1 MKRNYNYLFEV
12 TGALLQEGPTFIRG
26 DLLMNEKQEL
36 LYQNLKSIKDVWR
49 ESAVDSLNPNTDLIA
64 WTDVEESL
72 KIMQQ
77 KLSSR
82 EELEAYRKVVNNV
95 IEGVM
100 HSILVMID
108 GGDELADKFLVD
120 LIDRDT
126 KESLQEDI
134 ALHEEFYG
142 YLLDKEEV

>member
-1 MKRNYNYLFEV
+1 
-12 TGALLQEGPTFIRG
+12 
-26 DLLMNEKQEL
+26 
-36 LYQNLKSIKDVWR
+36 
-49 ESAVDSLNPNTDLIA
+49 
-64 WTDVEESL
+64 
-72 KIMQQ
+72 
-77 KLSSR
+77 
-82 EELEAYRKVVNNV
+82 
-95 IEGVM
+95 M

>member
-1 MKRNYNYLFEV
+1 MNDKQGLF
-12 TGALLQEGPTFIRG
+12 F
-26 DLLMNEKQEL
+26 
-36 LYQNLKSIKDVWR
+36 QNLKSIKDEWR

-72 KIMQQ
+72 KTLQQ
-77 KLSSR
+77 KLSSQ
-82 EELEAYRKVVNNV
+82 EEHKAYRKVVNSV
-95 IEGVM
+95 IEGVI

-126 KESLQEDI
+126 KESLQEDCI
-134 ALHEEFYG
+134 ARRICWLFT
-142 YLLDKEEV
+142 

>member
-1 MKRNYNYLFEV
+1 
-12 TGALLQEGPTFIRG
+12 
-26 DLLMNEKQEL
+26 MNEKQKL
-36 LYQNLKSIKDVWR
+36 LLQNLRNIKDYWTKT
-49 ESAVDSLNPNTDLIA
+49 AVDGLNSSTDLI
-64 WTDVEESL
+64 WSEYEDEY
-72 KIMQQ
+72 KILQT
-77 KLSSR
+77 KLSSL
-82 EELEAYRKVVNNV
+82 EELNAFQKVQSEV
-95 IEGVM
+95 IQGVI

>member
-1 MKRNYNYLFEV
+1 
-12 TGALLQEGPTFIRG
+12 
-26 DLLMNEKQEL
+26 MNEKQEL

-108 GGDELADKFLVD
+108 GGNELADKFLVD